1 MDARKLIG
9 RSRLALAATWLAARA
24 LGAVSPRVGGAI
36 ASRLWFTPWRIAPS
50 DATRQREREWL
61 TGADPLEFTVNDVRL
76 SGWTVGRG
84 PTVLLIHGWGDRA
97 ASLGAMIEP
106 LTSAGLRVVGVDL
119 PGHGS
124 SPSGPTDL
132 YSLAAA
138 VRAVGSQVSARAV
151 VAHSMGGAVV
161 LLALRDGMALDAL
174 ALVAPAV
181 RLENAL
187 APFQRMFRLSD
198 GTMDGLRSRIE
209 DRFGQEVWR
218 DVAADRL
225 VADLV
230 MPGLVV
236 HDRTDTQVGHA
247 DARMLVD
254 AWTSAT
260 LVTTDG
266 LGHTRI
272 LRDPDVTG
280 RIAEFLSEQLHGP
293 DAREC
298 TGVPASH
305 GRPV

>member
-9 RSRLALAATWLAARA
+9 RSRLVLAATWLAART
-24 LGAVSPRVGGAI
+24 LGAVSPRLGGAI

-61 TGADPLEFTVNDVRL
+61 TGADPLEFAVDDVRL
-76 SGWTVGRG
+76 SGWTVGHG
-84 PTVLLIHGWGDRA
+84 PTVLLVHGWGDRA
-97 ASLGAMIEP
+97 ARLGAMIDP
-106 LTSAGLRVVGVDL
+106 LTSAGFRVVGVDL
-119 PGHGS
+119 PGHGG

-151 VAHSMGGAVV
+151 VAHSMGGGVA
-161 LLALRDGMALDAL
+161 LLALRDRLAVDAV

-187 APFQRMFRLSD
+187 TPFQRMFRLSD
-198 GTMDGLRSRIE
+198 RTMDGLRARIE

-218 DVAADRL
+218 DVAADRI
-225 VADLV
+225 VADLAV
-230 MPGLVV
+230 PGVVV
-236 HDRTDTQVGHA
+236 HDRTDTQIAHA

-254 AWTSAT
+254 AWTTAT
-260 LVTTDG
+260 MVTTDG

-272 LRDPDVTG
+272 LRDPDVTS

-293 DAREC
+293 DPRERAS
-298 TGVPASH
+298 VPASH
-305 GRPV
+305 GRSA